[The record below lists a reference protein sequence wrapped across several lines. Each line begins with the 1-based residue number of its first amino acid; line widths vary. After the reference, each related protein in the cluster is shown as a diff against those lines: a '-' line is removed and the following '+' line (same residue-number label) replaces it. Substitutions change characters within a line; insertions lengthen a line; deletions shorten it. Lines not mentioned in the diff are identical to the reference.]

1 MKSPLTSD
9 QDDSWDWDFN
19 VDPLHSTGDL
29 RGGGKASQ
37 IVPPIFF
44 GTIFC
49 VMIFMILFHL
59 HHAVQRNLGC
69 MVLRYRVCKKRE
81 VYLKIKASPPSPLEF
96 FLLNWLVS
104 RCFLLG
110 VPNFET
116 ILGGGFIFFGNFH
129 PKNWGNDPI

>member
-1 MKSPLTSD
+1 M
-9 QDDSWDWDFN
+9 
-19 VDPLHSTGDL
+19 
-29 RGGGKASQ
+29 
-37 IVPPIFF
+37 
-44 GTIFC
+44 
-49 VMIFMILFHL
+49 LFRETWV
-59 HHAVQRNLGC
+59 AWYYGIA
-69 MVLRYRVCKKRE
+69 YAKKRE